1 MRQKNTFSIF
11 SRSLNIFVAKQTNE
25 QKSYRRTTP
34 RLMPDLFSR
43 TVERQFASSVRAI
56 RRRTIFFLANCLII
70 NSFYVILS
78 LILEWCTLETARLNL
93 SHLPCRHA
101 QDERFFRSA
110 RPSRYSYRHEM
121 QGVTTTKNKQMYNLN

>member
-1 MRQKNTFSIF
+1 MPGFIFKNCG
-11 SRSLNIFVAKQTNE
+11 A
-25 QKSYRRTTP
+25 
-34 RLMPDLFSR
+34 
-43 TVERQFASSVRAI
+43 
-56 RRRTIFFLANCLII
+56 TIFLFHPGDTPENDLFLANCLII

-101 QDERFFRSA
+101 QDERFLRSA

>member
-1 MRQKNTFSIF
+1 MRQKIPFPFLT
-11 SRSLNIFVAKQTNE
+11 V
-25 QKSYRRTTP
+25 P
-34 RLMPDLFSR
+34 RLIPGFI
-43 TVERQFASSVRAI
+43 FKNCGA
-56 RRRTIFFLANCLII
+56 TIFLFHPGDTPENDLFLANCLII

-101 QDERFFRSA
+101 QDERFLRSA